1 MFQSLVFQIAKAFG
15 GPGVP
20 FLPAEHVRVVQEDDL
35 HVMLATTQIQLNELL
50 DAHEFTRRM
59 ALRVASLG
67 DGECELEVPYRPE
80 HDRPGGIVSGQVY
93 MHAADVAFW
102 LAIKTRLGVDD
113 ASVTSSMTTAF
124 LGSASRETLR
134 CRARVLKV
142 GRRLVYGVA
151 ECLAGDRL
159 LTHHTLTY
167 ARRATDRSS

>member
-1 MFQSLVFQIAKAFG
+1 MLLVS
-15 GPGVP
+15 
-20 FLPAEHVRVVQEDDL
+20 AEE
-35 HVMLATTQIQLNELL
+35 LNALL

-59 ALRVASLG
+59 GLRVVALG

-102 LAIKTRLGVDD
+102 LAIKTRLGLAD

-124 LGSASRETLR
+124 LGSARREALR
-134 CRARVLKV
+134 CRASVLRL
-142 GRRLVYGVA
+142 GRRLVYGSA
-151 ECLAGDRL
+151 ECRAGGRP

-167 ARRATDRSS
+167 ARVEGPGPMGRCS